1 MHEQLYRDIYET
13 ELTHWWARARR
24 HVIASCLRRFS
35 PPDRPLKVADVG
47 CGMGST
53 FGMLSEFGWVVGVD
67 ASPTALSFSKDR
79 GHPLLVA
86 GGLPVLPFPDGAFDI
101 VCALDVIEHLDDDYA
116 AVRELWRICKPGGLL
131 MITVPAYQWLWS
143 EHDDINEHRRR
154 YTRPRLRAALDQMP
168 VDYLKLSYINSFL
181 APPVML
187 IRLLKRL
194 SRKPKKDPSTLKS
207 DVYPVP
213 KPVNEILRAIF
224 ASEAIWLRWGS
235 LPFGISVLCVAR
247 KPVASEDERHAGPED
262 TQ

>member
-24 HVIASCLRRFS
+24 HIIASSLRQFS
-35 PPDRPLKVADVG
+35 PADRPLKVADVG

-86 GGLPVLPFPDGAFDI
+86 GGLPVLPFPDGVFDI

-116 AVRELWRICKPGGLL
+116 AVGELWRICKPGGLL

-143 EHDDINEHRRR
+143 DHDDVNEHRRR
-154 YTRPRLRAALDQMP
+154 YTRPRLRATLNQVPA
-168 VDYLKLSYINSFL
+168 DYLKLSYINTFL

-187 IRLLKRL
+187 VRFLKRL
-194 SRKPKKDPSTLKS
+194 LRKSKKDSSTLKS

-213 KPVNEILRAIF
+213 KVANEILQAVF
-224 ASEAIWLRWGS
+224 ASEAVWLRYGS

-247 KPVASEDERHAGPED
+247 KGIASKNR
-262 TQ
+262 